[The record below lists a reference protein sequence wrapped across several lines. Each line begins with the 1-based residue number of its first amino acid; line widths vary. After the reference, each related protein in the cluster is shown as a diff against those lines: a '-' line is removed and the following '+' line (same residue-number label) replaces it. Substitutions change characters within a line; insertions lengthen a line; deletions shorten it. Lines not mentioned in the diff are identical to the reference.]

1 MTQHFNIMFQKTTED
16 FNVNFKV
23 SCKKTCIFRQL
34 LYTIFNLDGN
44 KLDTVTTAF
53 IQQLSAAM
61 YM

>member
-1 MTQHFNIMFQKTTED
+1 MFQKITED
-16 FNVNFKV
+16 SNVNFKV

-44 KLDTVTTAF
+44 KLDTVTTTF